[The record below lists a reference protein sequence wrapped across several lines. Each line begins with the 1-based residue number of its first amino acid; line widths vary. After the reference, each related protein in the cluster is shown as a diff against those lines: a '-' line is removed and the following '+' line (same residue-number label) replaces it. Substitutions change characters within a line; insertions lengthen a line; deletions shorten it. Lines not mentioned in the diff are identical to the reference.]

1 MKNFLLFPLLF
12 VSLLAASQNDSC
24 ININFENG
32 NCIGWDIITGVVPS
46 STPSQPFTFIQTGT
60 STCDSSAQ
68 HNIVISGNDSV
79 CGIPKVFPGGGNYSV
94 ELGNGEVTGNGA
106 ARIQQTFLVDSVNTA
121 FAYHYALVINDAGHV
136 AEESPYFSARIYT
149 DTDSI
154 HVNEVLYQFASSGGD
169 PDFLPYI
176 GPVSNGYY
184 LNWKTK
190 FVDLSN
196 YVGQYVTVEFT
207 SGDCTQGGHYA
218 YAYVDAD
225 CTSPSDCMFLEFEFE
240 NVEDVSCL
248 SSGSISSQVINGTS
262 PYSYQWSGGET
273 TSEIFPT
280 IPGIY
285 DLTVTDS
292 VGCVKTKSVL
302 INGPDFTSNFDLD
315 VNLSANVFRVGQ
327 ITRIDLN
334 AFNDGCVDTSGQ
346 LTLVLDDL
354 VSYSSAYPVPDV
366 INGDTLIWN
375 TPSFN
380 YDSTH
385 FMPYV
390 NVFTSTSAVIGDVV
404 CFDVSITPTMGDVD
418 TTNNQK
424 QYCYTVMNSYDP
436 NYKAVYPK
444 GECFENYVLDN
455 QELTYTVHFQN
466 TGTSPA
472 IDVFIM
478 DTLNANLDI
487 NTVRIV
493 GKSHDNLVTEVV
505 DVNTLKF
512 IFDNINLPDSTS
524 DEAASHGFVIFT
536 VQPIATISSPSRV
549 ENSVGIYFDFN
560 EPIFTNTV
568 FNTFVD
574 AIPHS
579 ETILN
584 ETAITSYDLNGTVY
598 DSTGT
603 YYQYL
608 SSVDGCDSTI
618 VLNLTI
624 TTTGLD
630 VLNGVKDVMVYPN
643 PIRNELKISVP
654 NTLVSYQV
662 EVISITGQPMF
673 KGNNTSKI
681 NTTLFAQGI
690 YFVKVWND
698 KHVVIKK
705 VIKE

>member
-12 VSLLAASQNDSC
+12 VSLLATSQNDSLV
-24 ININFENG
+24 NGGFETG
-32 NCIGWDIITGVVPS
+32 DCTGWEVITGTVPIAPTVPYS
-46 STPSQPFTFIQTGT
+46 FTQTGT
-60 STCDSSAQ
+60 STCDTSIN
-68 HNIVISGNDSV
+68 HVLVTGGNDAL
-79 CGIPKVFPGGGNYSV
+79 CGFPKVFPNGGGYSLQ
-94 ELGNGEVTGNGA
+94 LGDGTGTGNGA
-106 ARIQQTFLVDSVNTA
+106 ARIKQTFIVDSIKNV
-121 FAYHYALVINDAGHV
+121 FAYHFAIVFNDAGHV
-136 AEESPYFSARIYT
+136 EAESPYFT
-149 DTDSI
+149 VSI
-154 HVNEVLYQFASSGGD
+154 IDQNETAIFLDYYIAPTSGLDPNFISYSS
-169 PDFLPYI
+169 
-176 GPVSNGYY
+176 GYY
-184 LNWKTK
+184 LNWTTQY
-190 FVDLSN
+190 VNLSA
-196 YVGQYVTVEFT
+196 YEGQSVTVEFT
-207 SGDCTQGGHYA
+207 SGDCAQSGHYA
-218 YAYVDAD
+218 YAYVDAE
-225 CTSPSDCMFLEFEFE
+225 CVAPTPCMFFELSLT
-240 NVEDVSCL
+240 DVNNIRCD
-248 SSGSISSQVINGTS
+248 SSGYISTFVENGS
-262 PYSYQWSGGET
+262 VPYTYQWSSGET
-273 TSEIFPT
+273 TSEIYPT

-292 VGCVKTKSVL
+292 VGCELTKSVL
-302 INGPDFTSNFDLD
+302 INGPDNLTQFDLD
-315 VNLSANVFRVGQ
+315 VNLNTNFFRAGQ
-327 ITRIDLN
+327 TTRIDLN
-334 AFNDGCVDTSGQ
+334 VFNDGCVDTSGQ

-354 VSYSSAYPVPDV
+354 VSFSSAYPVPDV

-375 TPSFN
+375 TPSLN

-390 NVFTSTSAVIGDVV
+390 DVFTSTSAVIGDVV
-404 CFDVSITPTMGDVD
+404 CFNVSIAPTMGDAD

-424 QYCYTVMNSYDP
+424 QYCYTVINSYDP
-436 NYKAVYPK
+436 NYKEVYPK

-466 TGTSPA
+466 TGTAPA
-472 IDVFIM
+472 IDIFIM

-493 GKSHDNLVTEVV
+493 GQSHDNLVTEVV
-505 DVNTLKF
+505 NGNTLKF
-512 IFDNINLPDSTS
+512 IFDNINLPDSIS
-524 DEAASHGFVIFT
+524 DEAASHGSVVFT
-536 VQPIATISSPSRV
+536 IQPITTIASPSRV

-560 EPIFTNTV
+560 EPIITNTV

-574 AIPHS
+574 GIPHS

-584 ETAITSYDLNGTVY
+584 ETAITSYDLNGTIY

-654 NTLVSYQV
+654 NTLVNYQV

-698 KHVVIKK
+698 KQVVIKK

>member
-32 NCIGWDIITGVVPS
+32 NCIGWDVIIGTVPS
-46 STPSQPFTFIQTGT
+46 TTPPQPFTFIQSGI
-60 STCDSSAQ
+60 STCDSSVN
-68 HNIVISGNDSV
+68 HNIVTAGIDTV
-79 CGIPKVFPGGGNYSV
+79 CGIPKIFPGGGDYSIQ
-94 ELGNGEVTGNGA
+94 LGNGEITGNGA

-149 DTDSI
+149 DTNSI

-169 PDFLPYI
+169 PDFFPYTS
-176 GPVSNGYY
+176 PVGSGYY

-225 CTSPSDCMFLEFEFE
+225 CASPADCMFLEFEFE

-248 SSGSISSQVINGTS
+248 SNGSVSSQVINGTT
-262 PYSYQWSGGET
+262 PYTYQWSSGET

-375 TPSFN
+375 TPSLN
-380 YDSTH
+380 YDLTH

-390 NVFTSTSAVIGDVV
+390 NVFTSTGAGIGDVV
-404 CFDVSITPTMGDVD
+404 CFDVSIAPTMGDAD

-424 QYCYTVMNSYDP
+424 QYCYTVINSYDP

-466 TGTSPA
+466 TGTAPA
-472 IDVFIM
+472 IDIFIM

-493 GKSHDNLVTEVV
+493 GQSHDNLVTEVV
-505 DVNTLKF
+505 NGNTLKF

-524 DEAASHGFVIFT
+524 DEAASHGSVVFT
-536 VQPIATISSPSRV
+536 VQPITTIASPSRV

-560 EPIFTNTV
+560 EPIITNTV

-584 ETAITSYDLNGTVY
+584 ETAITNYDLNGTIY

-630 VLNGVKDVMVYPN
+630 VLNAAKDVTVYPN

-662 EVISITGQPMF
+662 EVVSITGQPMF

-698 KHVVIKK
+698 KQVVIKK